1 MNKNFNFVQLSHMVR
16 NLQASSSTK
25 EKEQIIHYFAHS
37 GPGASFIRDALFC
50 TYNPTWKY
58 HLSSEQI
65 NKNRNLRN
73 PNWSTNN
80 LFELLTSLKDRKIT
94 GQDAI
99 GAVNSFIE
107 DGELEPYR
115 DLILCIIDK
124 DLKTKVGNKTI
135 NKVLPN
141 LIPEF

>member
-37 GPGASFIRDALFC
+37 GPGASFIRDALFW
-50 TYNPTWKY
+50 TYHPTWTY
-58 HLSSEQI
+58 HLTSEQI

-73 PNWSTNN
+73 PDWPTDNI
-80 LFELLTSLKDRKIT
+80 FELLTSLKDRKIT

-115 DLILCIIDK
+115 DLVLCIIDK
-124 DLKTKVGNKTI
+124 DLKTKAGDKII